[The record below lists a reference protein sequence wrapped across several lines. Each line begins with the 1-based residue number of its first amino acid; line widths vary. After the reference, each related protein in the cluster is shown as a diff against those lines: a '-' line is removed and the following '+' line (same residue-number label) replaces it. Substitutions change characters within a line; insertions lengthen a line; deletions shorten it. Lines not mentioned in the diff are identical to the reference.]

1 MNIEEYFANLI
12 RVERVP
18 TGYHS
23 LKYYRS
29 GKTFIIN
36 YKSDTFLEGINKIVP
51 RLIREFTLVNQDLL
65 TILRKTYL
73 DYDFLFEDLIYNE
86 SERPTEVTFKYK
98 IIEVYLSLSIIPS
111 DIIYEIIKYLDKEDY
126 DNLVQVI
133 KLEMYPRVKD
143 KLKFQK

>member
-1 MNIEEYFANLI
+1 MNIEQYFANLI

-18 TGYHS
+18 TGYHN
-23 LKYYRS
+23 LKYYRV
-29 GKTFIIN
+29 GDTFIIN

-51 RLIREFTLVNQDLL
+51 RLIREFTLVNQNLL

-86 SERPTEVTFKYK
+86 SERPTEVTFKYR

-126 DNLVQVI
+126 NNLAQVI
-133 KLEMYPRVKD
+133 KLEMYPKMKN